1 MQDFKAEHELKDPQL
16 QFDRDPNSIN
26 FVSSRP
32 ETELMSVANI
42 RRGADIKSEAVD
54 FELADVNTKV
64 SSMTVADL
72 DEDTITG
79 ADFVSQI
86 ICYIMVLLLTLDI
99 KIFAPVV
106 VNFVEIGRRQSLIG
120 QHHDLGSVNARASLL
135 SEFEDPLAE
144 NMTTGFVEHEAGFG
158 VIAADEVD
166 EELQKTAEEGDDI
179 LSEAESYATAEDSEI
194 VTKMEV
200 EDMMVC
206 TEQPI
211 QETKEMENFYS
222 DREFMTRIDEPDK
235 EDGSDFDVSLRLFIL
250 FY

>member
-99 KIFAPVV
+99 KILAPVV
-106 VNFVEIGRRQSLIG
+106 VNFVETGRRQSLIG

-135 SEFEDPLAE
+135 SEFEDPPAE
-144 NMTTGFVEHEAGFG
+144 NMNMTTGFVEHEAGFG
-158 VIAADEVD
+158 VIAAD

-211 QETKEMENFYS
+211 QMENFYS
-222 DREFMTRIDEPDK
+222 DGEFMTRIDEPDK